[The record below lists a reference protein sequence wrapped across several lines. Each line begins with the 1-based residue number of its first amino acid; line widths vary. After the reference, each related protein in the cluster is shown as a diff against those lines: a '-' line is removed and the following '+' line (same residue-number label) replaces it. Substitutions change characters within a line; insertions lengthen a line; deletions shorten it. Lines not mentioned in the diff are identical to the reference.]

1 MPNPNEVPNGNE
13 NERLPQAEGVSGVED
28 EAINWQTTVTNEQVQ
43 RILEETEHP
52 TEDPAIA
59 FAKVLEQYP
68 ALREVMKEDYYA
80 RSVRG
85 ILLNVRMK
93 HEAFGDKLPRFLEI
107 IGKSARDYLEEEID
121 AAGLKEELENLHSV
135 SKWTPGAIKEELN
148 QEVGYRVTLH

>member
-1 MPNPNEVPNGNE
+1 MPNSHETPKRKESKRPLSAEAEKAKDLQNEV
-13 NERLPQAEGVSGVED
+13 VSWE
-28 EAINWQTTVTNEQVQ
+28 TTVTNEQVQ
-43 RILEETEHP
+43 RIFEE